1 LGNAIYPGV
10 TAKNGDL
17 LTYYYYHHHHH
28 QWLSLLVIISKV
40 TAFGADYPTVIFCG

>member
-17 LTYYYYHHHHH
+17 LTYYYYHHHH
-28 QWLSLLVIISKV
+28 QWLSLLVIILKV
-40 TAFGADYPTVIFCG
+40 TAFWADYPTAIFCG